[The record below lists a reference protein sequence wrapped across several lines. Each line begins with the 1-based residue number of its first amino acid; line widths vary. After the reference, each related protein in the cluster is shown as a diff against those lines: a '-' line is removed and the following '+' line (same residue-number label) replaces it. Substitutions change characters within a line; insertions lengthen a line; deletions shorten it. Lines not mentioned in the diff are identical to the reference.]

1 MAQSTDKTLSN
12 LIINRMPQSVYDA
25 KKAAGEL
32 SDDELYLTPSNE
44 GIAWHEV
51 ANITTEEQTKL
62 LLVSQ
67 DDNGKAITAYNPI
80 AIVWWLNFPADSSLA
95 NANVAIWYYPSATN
109 ADNAIRIIST
119 LSAVKTTTRQFGMG
133 FMGAGHTVVAFGAQ
147 NGILSPGNA
156 AAMDGVMDGV
166 RLFINTAGDFFPVG
180 TQLIVSVLG
189 QKP

>member
-32 SDDELYLTPSNE
+32 SDDELYLTPSNK

-67 DDNGKAITAYNPI
+67 DDDGKAITAYNPI
-80 AIVWWLNFPADSSLA
+80 AIVWWLNFPADNSLT
-95 NANVAIWYYPSATN
+95 NSNVAIWHYPSATN
-109 ADNAIRIIST
+109 ADNSIRIIST
-119 LSAVKTTTRQFGMG
+119 LSAVKTTTRQFNMG
-133 FMGAGHTVVAFGAQ
+133 FMGAGHTVAAFGAQ
-147 NGILSPGNA
+147 TGVLSPGNGA
-156 AAMDGVMDGV
+156 AMDGV